1 MFYLAGAAAS
11 VLDILGSLQGGTGTQ
26 QNGTPSATISSQS
39 PFNIPAYPTDSGTT
53 VGAIATSPNP
63 AGNKGG
69 CWSCAETM
77 STLLSEQSQSI
88 SATADAVA
96 NGLGTIGQLLN
107 QIGAGNRIGGFDG
120 SLDSTQN
127 TDGPHKHS
135 FGGVEQLLQS
145 LESPFGAGATTS
157 PDALSAPDAGL
168 PFSFPF
174 SWPSDGAPIGAVA
187 SRLGDLGVNP
197 LGRLIN
203 LQSRMLAAATAGQN
217 LSTTA

>member
-1 MFYLAGAAAS
+1 MFYLAGAAAC

-26 QNGTPSATISSQS
+26 QNGTVSATTSSQS

-53 VGAIATSPNP
+53 VGATATSPNP
-63 AGNKGG
+63 AGNSGG

-77 STLLSEQSQSI
+77 STLLSEQSQST
-88 SATADAVA
+88 SATADTVA
-96 NGLGTIGQLLN
+96 NRLGTIEQLLN
-107 QIGAGNRIGGFDG
+107 RIGAGNGIGGFDG

-145 LESPFGAGATTS
+145 LESPFGAGASTS
-157 PDALSAPDAGL
+157 PDALTAPDAG
-168 PFSFPF
+168 FSSSFPF
-174 SWPSDGAPIGAVA
+174 SWPSGGAPGAVA
-187 SRLGDLGVNP
+187 SGLGDLGVNP

-203 LQSRMLAAATAGQN
+203 LQSRMLAAATAGRN

>member
-26 QNGTPSATISSQS
+26 QNGTVSATTSSQS

-53 VGAIATSPNP
+53 VGATATSPNP
-63 AGNKGG
+63 AGNSGG

-77 STLLSEQSQSI
+77 STLLSEQSQST
-88 SATADAVA
+88 SATADTVA
-96 NGLGTIGQLLN
+96 NRLGTIEQLLN
-107 QIGAGNRIGGFDG
+107 RIGAGNGIGGFDG

-145 LESPFGAGATTS
+145 LESPFGAGASTS
-157 PDALSAPDAGL
+157 PDALTAPDAGF
-168 PFSFPF
+168 PSSFPF
-174 SWPSDGAPIGAVA
+174 SWPSDGAPGAVA
-187 SRLGDLGVNP
+187 SGLGDLGVNP

-203 LQSRMLAAATAGQN
+203 LQSRMLAAATAGRN